1 MQMEAQ
7 SDSQLDLSQ
16 LPRLQRLF
24 LKMDSKVLMRV
35 LSRTLEQVAELL
47 VHVEFVFNFHR
58 GSLSMLFALP
68 RLKSLVLCKVFGSAK
83 IEASSSCPLERLV
96 LVDCSDIDLAFLES
110 LARLRVLRFTD
121 QAFTRS
127 RELAAAVPRCVQ
139 ARLTDLELDLYS
151 MLLHHDGYLSG
162 YSSLR
167 RLCLKSADKGYGLH
181 EFSDSVRA
189 LVGLDTLEL
198 YVPLPRAREL
208 VLGLNLARLDV
219 RFEDWPE
226 DEAHRLAC
234 LRSLVLRGVTDL
246 ARLAGLSRC
255 PALRSLKLVG
265 YPAPREFPAEF
276 IPPQLTKLELVHFWP
291 SSPLDVFEVWL
302 ERESFARMGFNGQAQ
317 MRARVKNLYV
327 VSTLRDPTRTK
338 CPRWSP

>member
-1 MQMEAQ
+1 MNFGR
-7 SDSQLDLSQ
+7 LS
-16 LPRLQRLF
+16 LAHLRCADRVGKLTCVLQAGKLS
-24 LKMDSKVLMRV
+24 LALMRDGFDFDD
-35 LSRTLEQVAELL
+35 SE
-47 VHVEFVFNFHR
+47 
-58 GSLSMLFALP
+58 M
-68 RLKSLVLCKVFGSAK
+68 
-83 IEASSSCPLERLV
+83 V
-96 LVDCSDIDLAFLES
+96 LVADH
-110 LARLRVLRFTD
+110 V
-121 QAFTRS
+121 Q
-127 RELAAAVPRCVQ
+127 Q
-139 ARLTDLELDLYS
+139 ARVTDLELDLYS
-151 MLLHHDGYLSG
+151 MLLHHDGYHALDLSG

-181 EFSDSVRA
+181 EFSDSIKA

-198 YVPLPRAREL
+198 YVPLPRAGEL

-226 DEAHRLAC
+226 DEVHRLAC
-234 LRSLVLRGVTDL
+234 LRSLVLRGVTVSSVDL

-338 CPRWSP
+338 CP